1 MKFYVGSVKM
11 EHDGKNI
18 FLTTEIKPSDVEGVS
33 PLLDCVAN
41 LDIWESDDVVELTS
55 AIWSKNG
62 LLPFDVMF
70 LTNFSDEIVSYEGDV
85 DVMYIGILN
94 FRLAL
99 VKFDNFNSLFV
110 EQEQLKQ
117 FVNALTTNRQ
127 GRYTQHGRK
136 AQCA

>member
-1 MKFYVGSVKM
+1 MKFYVGSEKI
-11 EHDGKNI
+11 EHDGKDI
-18 FLTTEIKPSDVEGVS
+18 FLATEIKSEDICGIQ

-41 LDIWESDDVVELTS
+41 LDIWKTDKLVELTS
-55 AIWSKNG
+55 AIWSKDG
-62 LLPFDVMF
+62 LLPLDVMF

-117 FVNALTTNRQ
+117 FVNALTTNKQ